1 MRSLALNPM
10 AAPLPRPVRSFLDA
24 AKFYLAGLWTRVNE
38 VPVFIWAQA
47 IAFKVLVTILPLIL
61 LATGIFG
68 LLMKQENPFDA
79 VAGYLRT
86 FLPPGQSETL
96 VELLFQIQDASSAIT
111 IFGSVFLLVTVVTL
125 FSALRYIVATA
136 VRDDVAYRPI
146 VGGYV
151 FDLRMTAQVGLL
163 FLLSFALT
171 FGITY
176 VSAESTEI
184 LVGWGFDPAILKRG
198 WGLVL
203 RLVSL
208 LVPYAI
214 SVLMFV
220 QLFYFIPR
228 PAPPSRSAFFGAAAS
243 AVLFEIAKNGFTI
256 YATYTSTFSRY
267 GESSGESSA
276 AAADATARAALDSA
290 DEALGGLGNIF
301 GVLLAFV
308 FWVYFSGLVLIIG
321 AIMTG
326 LHERRNNPQRTRIGR
341 YLRGLFKKLPPE
353 PDAVEPEA
361 LPPDGTPPPSAGD
374 GPETGGEPD
383 TGDGAPPP
391 LARTSAS

>member
-1 MRSLALNPM
+1 MPAALPG
-10 AAPLPRPVRSFLDA
+10 PVGSFVDS
-24 AKFYLAGLWTRVNE
+24 AKFYLAGLWTRINE

-125 FSALRYIVATA
+125 FSALRYILATA
-136 VRDDVAYRPI
+136 VRDHPTYRPI
-146 VGGYV
+146 VSGYV

-171 FGITY
+171 FGVNY
-176 VSAESTEI
+176 VSAESTE
-184 LVGWGFDPAILKRG
+184 LLASWGFDPNLLKRG

-208 LVPYAI
+208 LIPYAL

-220 QLFYFIPR
+220 QLYYFIPR
-228 PAPPSRSAFFGAAAS
+228 PSPPSRSAFFGAAVS
-243 AVLFEIAKNGFTI
+243 AVVFELAKNGFTI

-267 GESSGESSA
+267 SETSVPT
-276 AAADATARAALDSA
+276 AAADATARAALDA
-290 DEALGGLGNIF
+290 TDEALGGLGNIF

-326 LHERRNNPQRTRIGR
+326 LHERRNNPGRTRIGR
-341 YLRGLFKKLPPE
+341 YVRNLFKKSPQE
-353 PDAVEPEA
+353 ADEEEPEA
-361 LPPDGTPPPSAGD
+361 VPLDATPAPP
-374 GPETGGEPD
+374 
-383 TGDGAPPP
+383 TGDGAPPS
-391 LARTSAS
+391 LARPSES

>member
-1 MRSLALNPM
+1 M
-10 AAPLPRPVRSFLDA
+10 ASALPRPLRSLLDA
-24 AKFYLAGLWTRVNE
+24 AKFYLAGVWTRINE

-61 LATGIFG
+61 LATGVFG
-68 LLMKQENPFDA
+68 MVMKQENPFDA

-96 VELLFQIQDASSAIT
+96 VELLFQVQDASSAIT
-111 IFGSVFLLVTVVTL
+111 IFGSVFLLVTVITL
-125 FSALRYIVATA
+125 FSALRYVIATA
-136 VRDDVAYRPI
+136 VRNEPDYRPLL
-146 VGGYV
+146 GGYV
-151 FDLRMTAQVGLL
+151 FDLRMTAQVSLL

-171 FGITY
+171 FSLNY
-176 VSAESTEI
+176 VSAASTEV
-184 LVGWGFDPAILKRG
+184 LAGWGFDPDFLKRG

-220 QLFYFIPR
+220 QLYYFIPQ
-228 PAPPSRSAFFGAAAS
+228 PSPSSRSAFFGAASS
-243 AVLFEIAKNGFTI
+243 AVLFELAKNGFTI

-267 GESSGESSA
+267 SETSVPA
-276 AAADATARAALDSA
+276 AAADATARAAFDA
-290 DEALGGLGNIF
+290 TEPALGGLGNVF

-326 LHERRNNPQRTRIGR
+326 LHERRNHPGRSRIR
-341 YLRGLFKKLPPE
+341 AFFRGLFGKEAEDEETVE
-353 PDAVEPEA
+353 PDGPSLDARAPDA
-361 LPPDGTPPPSAGD
+361 RAAASAPP
-374 GPETGGEPD
+374 
-383 TGDGAPPP
+383 TGDGAPPSLP
-391 LARTSAS
+391 RTSAS

>member
-1 MRSLALNPM
+1 MSVA
-10 AAPLPRPVRSFLDA
+10 LPRPVRSILDA
-24 AKFYLAGLWTRVNE
+24 AKFYLAGLWRRINE

-68 LLMKQENPFDA
+68 LVMKQENPFDA

-96 VELLFQIQDASSAIT
+96 VELLFQIQDASSTIT
-111 IFGSVFLLVTVVTL
+111 IFGSVFLLLTVITL
-125 FSALRYIVATA
+125 FTALRYILATA
-136 VRDDVAYRPI
+136 VRDKPTYRPLLS
-146 VGGYV
+146 GYA

-163 FLLSFALT
+163 FVLSFALT
-171 FGITY
+171 FSINY
-176 VSAESTEI
+176 ISAESTEI
-184 LVGWGFDPAILKRG
+184 LVGWGFDPQLLKRG

-208 LVPYAI
+208 LIPYAL
-214 SVLMFV
+214 SVFMFM
-220 QLFYFIPR
+220 QLYYFIPL
-228 PAPPSRSAFFGAAAS
+228 PSPPSRSAFFGATVS
-243 AVLFEIAKNGFTI
+243 AVLFELAKNGFTI

-267 GESSGESSA
+267 GETSVPA
-276 AAADATARAALDSA
+276 AAADATVRATIDST

-326 LHERRNNPQRTRIGR
+326 LHERKNDPDRSRLGQ
-341 YLRGLFKKLPPE
+341 YLRGLFTKSSPE
-353 PDAVEPEA
+353 PEDEEPEA
-361 LPPDGTPPPSAGD
+361 PPPDQRAAPPASTSP
-374 GPETGGEPD
+374 
-383 TGDGAPPP
+383 TGDGAPAS
-391 LARTSAS
+391 LRRTSNS